1 MLIMLIFNI
10 NLVRHLEKSRLT
22 ILKKVYIV
30 IIPSKLYIESKNF
43 GFQETFFIV
52 TRPYFKI

>member
-30 IIPSKLYIESKNF
+30 IILSKLYIESKNF
-43 GFQETFFIV
+43 GFQETFFLW
-52 TRPYFKI
+52 